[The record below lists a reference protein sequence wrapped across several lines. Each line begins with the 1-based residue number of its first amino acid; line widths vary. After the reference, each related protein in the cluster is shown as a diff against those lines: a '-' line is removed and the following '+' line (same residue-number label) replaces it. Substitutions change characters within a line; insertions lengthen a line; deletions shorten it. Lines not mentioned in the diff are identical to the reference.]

1 MLNPDYREM
10 LSALFDANVE
20 FVIVGAFALA
30 AHGNPRSTGDIDI
43 YIRPSVENALRLM
56 TALKAFGAP
65 LADVREADFLD
76 PEMVLQIGV
85 IPRRIDLL
93 TGLDG
98 IADFDEAW
106 NTHVIAELDDMT
118 VPILGRDALIRNKRA
133 ISRPQDLADIAW
145 LEAHPE

>member
-106 NTHVIAELDDMT
+106 NTHVTAELDDMT

>member
-106 NTHVIAELDDMT
+106 NTHVTAELDDMT

-133 ISRPQDLADIAW
+133 ISRPQDLADFAW

>member
-30 AHGNPRSTGDIDI
+30 AHGNPRSTGDIYI

-106 NTHVIAELDDMT
+106 NTHVTAELDDMT